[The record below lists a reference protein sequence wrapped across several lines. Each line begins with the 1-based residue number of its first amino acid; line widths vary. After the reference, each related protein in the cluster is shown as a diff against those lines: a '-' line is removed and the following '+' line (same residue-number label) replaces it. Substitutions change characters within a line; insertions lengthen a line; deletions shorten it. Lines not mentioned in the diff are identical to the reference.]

1 MGNESTLTAINQLVD
16 NTPLATLLRVSLIS
30 FAFNSQLCI
39 CETKPRTMPLV
50 QTNEKIANAIFNHGH
65 NMSLAKCSVAK
76 IIEAQYKGL
85 FL

>member
-1 MGNESTLTAINQLVD
+1 
-16 NTPLATLLRVSLIS
+16 
-30 FAFNSQLCI
+30 
-39 CETKPRTMPLV
+39 MPLV

-85 FL
+85 FLWKRPHYVYVDVYTCLLIVLQNNKQ